1 MKQYLDIIQKPCF
14 IIQTKLSLSDY
25 KVVLLPPFPDEEIN
39 DYLETVHEV
48 DFNLNNLFQKSQE
61 MYVFIQELY
70 IYKYTYIHIVHVR

>member
-70 IYKYTYIHIVHVR
+70 IYISIHIYI

>member
-70 IYKYTYIHIVHVR
+70 IYISMHIYI